1 VRAIGWTLLNTGQAL
16 FLASWS
22 VLWISTALVVSIFSG
37 ERPLWLARHAWAP
50 GLAWAAMADL
60 ERVPGATLAKGQ
72 PYVVVM
78 NHQSM
83 FDIVTAFALV
93 PVNLRFV
100 AKAVLKYIPFLGW
113 YMWRTRMIFVDRS
126 NRMQAIRRLKRAGD
140 QVRRGA
146 VVLAYAEGTRS
157 TTGAIMPFKKGP
169 FMLAVQAQVPVVP
182 LAIEGAD
189 KVLPAGGFRLRP
201 GKVKLRIGEPIPT
214 AGLALGDVEYLMK
227 QVRDA
232 LIDLHVS
239 IGGPGGDKETCV
251 ALPGEHGV
259 GRRATLVPPN
269 ETSAGA
275 A

>member
-1 VRAIGWTLLNTGQAL
+1 MRSIGWTLVNAGQAL
-16 FLASWS
+16 FLAGWS
-22 VLWISTALVVSIFSG
+22 VVWISIALLVSIFSS
-37 ERPLWLARHAWAP
+37 ELPLWLARHAWAP
-50 GLAWAAMADL
+50 GLAWAAMAKL
-60 ERVPGATLAKGQ
+60 ERAQGATLVRGK

-100 AKAVLKYIPFLGW
+100 AKAVLKYVPFLGW
-113 YMWRTRMIFVDRS
+113 YMWRTRMIFVDRA
-126 NRMQAIRRLKRAGD
+126 NRVQAIGRLMRAGE

-157 TTGAIMPFKKGP
+157 HTGAIMPFKKGP

-182 LAIEGAD
+182 LAIEGAAR
-189 KVLPAGGFRLRP
+189 VLPAGGFRLRP
-201 GKVKLRIGEPIPT
+201 GTVRLRIGEPIAT
-214 AGLALGDVEYLMK
+214 AGLALGDVESLMK
-227 QVRDA
+227 RVRDA

-239 IGGPGGDKETCV
+239 IGGLGGDKETCI

-259 GRRATLVPPN
+259 GRGATLAPPS
-269 ETSAGA
+269 ESDAGA

>member
-1 VRAIGWTLLNTGQAL
+1 MRSFGWTLVNTGQAL
-16 FLASWS
+16 FLAGWS
-22 VLWISTALVVSIFSG
+22 VLWISTALVVSVFSS
-37 ERPLWLARHAWAP
+37 ELPLWLARHAWAP

-60 ERVPGATLAKGQ
+60 ERAPGAALERGK

-126 NRMQAIRRLKRAGD
+126 NRVQAITRLKRAGD

-189 KVLPAGGFRLRP
+189 RVLPAGGFRLRP
-201 GKVKLRIGEPIPT
+201 GKVKLRIGEPIAT
-214 AGLALGDVEYLMK
+214 TGLGLGDVEYLMK

-239 IGGPGGDKETCV
+239 IGGAGGDKETCI

-259 GRRATLVPPN
+259 GRRATLAPPN